1 MSSSSSH
8 PSVSLS
14 QFQSLFDAALNEY
27 SQKTGKDIITHP
39 LTAMLQKC
47 DSSDAVLGI
56 LLEQDQAFNKYRK
69 GDRRIQLI
77 RRLKP
82 TIDILLGFTTSG
94 AFGDGISLVRLIK
107 LICIICGNS
116 SPTP

>member
-1 MSSSSSH
+1 MPSSNSH

-14 QFQSLFDAALNEY
+14 QFQGLFDAALNEY

-39 LTAMLQKC
+39 LTAKLQEC
-47 DSSDAVLGI
+47 DSSDAVLCI
-56 LLEQDQAFNKYRK
+56 ILEQDQAFNKYRK
-69 GDRRIQLI
+69 GDRRVQLI

-94 AFGDGISLVRLIK
+94 AFGDGIGLVKLIK
-107 LICIICGNS
+107 LTCIICGS
-116 SPTP
+116 SSSTP